1 VCGVAGSLQRPGEG
15 PFFSYSSRWYSGGH
29 RGRETAR
36 PGKSRAKKKKTFSQ
50 ALFFISLLAIDVN
63 IANVDTQLLA
73 FLLGRTLCRAQCVSP
88 PSRWRRG
95 GPDYQATIR
104 GYNRGGGRTS
114 EVADATT
121 CPALGP
127 TDDASIHTSGAVART
142 TRGL

>member
-1 VCGVAGSLQRPGEG
+1 VVSPGLFNARERGLSFHILPDGIVEDTGGEKPHARVKAEQR
-15 PFFSYSSRWYSGGH
+15 
-29 RGRETAR
+29 
-36 PGKSRAKKKKTFSQ
+36 KKKPFSQ
-50 ALFFISLLAIDVN
+50 ALFFVSLLAIDVN

-127 TDDASIHTSGAVART
+127 TDDASITLLA
-142 TRGL
+142 L